1 MPIYCAILFTFCREK
16 EDTMRIG
23 GRLGFMRF
31 GSRIDLTIP
40 LNVNLDIKIGQKV
53 VGNRTV
59 IGTY

>member
-1 MPIYCAILFTFCREK
+1 ME
-16 EDTMRIG
+16 IG
-23 GRLGFMRF
+23 ERLGFMRF

-40 LNVNLDIKIGQKV
+40 SKVNLGIKLGQKV